1 VGVFCDNAM
10 EVVMSVWPQPDKA
23 AGKKFIK
30 SAMAK
35 LNEVGL
41 VGVHDAGA
49 TPRTLEL
56 FKELAGG
63 EDWTVRVYT
72 MVECYERNSVCS
84 DKVEKFVSKD
94 GFLSIVSVKLFAGK
108 IVLVKCNTLC

>member
-1 VGVFCDNAM
+1 
-10 EVVMSVWPQPDKA
+10 MSVWPQPDKKTK
-23 AGKKFIK
+23 KKFIR

-41 VGVHDAGA
+41 VGIHDAGA
-49 TPRTLEL
+49 TPKTLEM

-72 MVECYERNSVCS
+72 MVECYERNTFCP
-84 DKVEKFVSKD
+84 DEVEKYVSDD

-108 IVLVKCNTLC
+108 SVLVIYIALR